1 MSEGSRAVLT
11 LTVEAAEEGVRLD
24 RWFKRRWPHLNHIA
38 INRLVRTGQVR
49 VDGGRAKVDTR
60 LSAGVQVRVPPIPD
74 APPPEAQ
81 KDGLTARDIA
91 FAKSLVLYEDDE
103 VLALNKPS
111 GLAVQG
117 GTKTTK
123 HVDRL
128 LSAWGEGMDRPRL
141 VHRLD
146 RDTSGVLL
154 LGKTPAAAAAL
165 SGAFAKRRARKI
177 YWAIVHGEPKP
188 HEGIIELHLVKK
200 GVGDREMVVPADPKE
215 FGAETAETEYVTV
228 NHAAHRAAWMA
239 LQPHTGRTHQ
249 LRAHMKAIGHPILGD
264 PKYCDEASAALSAG
278 LKLQLHARRL
288 ELPHPSRGQLVVEA
302 PLSPEMRD
310 GFARFGFDEREA
322 PADPFVRQRRPPSP
336 KSPPK
341 SSPKK
346 PR

>member
-1 MSEGSRAVLT
+1 M
-11 LTVEAAEEGVRLD
+11 TVEAAEDGVRLD
-24 RWFKRRWPHLNHIA
+24 RWFKRRWPDLNHIA
-38 INRLVRTGQVR
+38 INRLVRSGQVR

-60 LSAGVQVRVPPIPD
+60 LAAGVQVRVPPLPD
-74 APPPEAQ
+74 APSDEEMKA
-81 KDGLTARDIA
+81 GLSDRDVA
-91 FAKSLVLYEDDE
+91 YAHSLVLYEDDE

-154 LGKTPAAAAAL
+154 LGKSPAAAASL

-177 YWAIVHGEPKP
+177 YWAIVAGEPKP

-200 GVGDREMVVPADPKE
+200 GVGDREMVVPADAGE
-215 FGAETAETEYVTV
+215 FGAETAETEFVTI
-228 NHAAHRAAWMA
+228 NRAAHRAAWMA

-264 PKYCDEASAALSAG
+264 HKYCDESSAALAAG

-288 ELPHPSRGQLVVEA
+288 ELPHPSKGQLVLEA
-302 PLSPEMRD
+302 PLSPEMRE

-322 PADPFVRQRRPPSP
+322 PADPFARQRRSGP
-336 KSPPK
+336 KPAP
-341 SSPKK
+341 PKK
-346 PR
+346 PRKP

>member
-1 MSEGSRAVLT
+1 M
-11 LTVEAAEEGVRLD
+11 
-24 RWFKRRWPHLNHIA
+24 
-38 INRLVRTGQVR
+38 
-49 VDGGRAKVDTR
+49 
-60 LSAGVQVRVPPIPD
+60 PPIPD
-74 APPPEAQ
+74 GPSPEEQ
-81 KDGLTARDIA
+81 KASLSARDIA
-91 FAKSLVLYEDDE
+91 FARSLVLYEDDE
-103 VLALNKPS
+103 VLALNKPC

-165 SGAFAKRRARKI
+165 SGAFAKRRAKKI
-177 YWAIVHGEPKP
+177 YWAIVAGEPKP

-215 FGAETAETEYVTV
+215 FGAETAETEYVTL
-228 NHAAHRAAWMA
+228 NRAAHRAAWMA

-302 PLSPEMRD
+302 PLSPEMTD
-310 GFARFGFDEREA
+310 GFARFGFAEREA
-322 PADPFVRQRRPPSP
+322 PADPFARQRRPAPSP
-336 KSPPK
+336 KSPSLK
-341 SSPKK
+341 SPPKK
-346 PR
+346 PRKP